1 MTHTRG
7 RITNAVTAGASSVFI
22 VLTVAVLPFAVSLR
36 SSDAQDMRAGSLV
49 AQAAPPSAAK
59 PSAETAGQ
67 TLRPSGAPAAQA
79 THGPVERVE
88 ARISELHQKLHIS
101 PAQESQFNAFADV
114 MRSNAQTM
122 QALFQ
127 QRAQSTDMSAVARLR
142 WYAQLTTAH
151 GEAVTKLVPVF
162 EALYQSMSDA
172 QKKDADAVFEELRQ
186 RRAARRAG

>member
-1 MTHTRG
+1 MTHTRD
-7 RITNAVTAGASSVFI
+7 RITNAVTAGAPSVFI
-22 VLTVAVLPFAVSLR
+22 VTAVAALLFAVSLR
-36 SSDAQDMRAGSLV
+36 PSDAQDVRAGPLV
-49 AQAAPPSAAK
+49 AQAAPAPAPSAAN
-59 PSAETAGQ
+59 TAGQ
-67 TLRPSGAPAAQA
+67 AARPSGAPAAQTA
-79 THGPVERVE
+79 HGPAERVE

-101 PAQESQFNAFADV
+101 PAQESQFKAFADV

-122 QALFQ
+122 QGLFQ

-162 EALYQSMSDA
+162 EALYQSMADA